1 MYRLLF
7 SILSFNLLFSAC
19 PDGFYEDSCGNCWMD
34 YCYDYVSHEVFYDLD
49 ESECIGD
56 TQTWIIPSESSSDPY
71 FDNFCDNDCPV
82 GFELDDCGNC
92 WMSYCYTFFSPGVD
106 GDPQHSVYYD
116 FSEIECNDL
125 GYNYYEPGHSADPYF
140 NSNCVFDCNGVADG
154 TAIEDCAGICGGT
167 ALTDDCGECL
177 SSYCYDYVTHDV
189 SFGACDGPTQMTVMP
204 DDPMNP
210 YWNATCITGDVNLD
224 GTLNVTDVVL
234 VINEILLD
242 GTMSEDFINSADFNA
257 DGIVNVVDVVI
268 MVNSILGNVSRFN
281 DASKISI
288 LTSLNSISL
297 KADGFVQ
304 GIQLTL
310 SHGDDFAIEMSDAY
324 LSEYKTNNGI
334 TKLMVVTDGS
344 KSVDDIATVSGEYAV
359 TQIVTSAID
368 ANTDVVVEVVSEF
381 ELKVVG
387 PNPFNPTTKLN
398 VFIEEPGHV
407 SVKIYNLVGQ
417 VVATLVDGWLD
428 SSPNGHIFNWDAS
441 LLPSGIYLVHAVSER
456 NISSQKIT
464 LLK

>member
-1 MYRLLF
+1 
-7 SILSFNLLFSAC
+7 
-19 PDGFYEDSCGNCWMD
+19 
-34 YCYDYVSHEVFYDLD
+34 
-49 ESECIGD
+49 
-56 TQTWIIPSESSSDPY
+56 
-71 FDNFCDNDCPV
+71 
-82 GFELDDCGNC
+82 
-92 WMSYCYTFFSPGVD
+92 
-106 GDPQHSVYYD
+106 
-116 FSEIECNDL
+116 
-125 GYNYYEPGHSADPYF
+125 
-140 NSNCVFDCNGVADG
+140 
-154 TAIEDCAGICGGT
+154 
-167 ALTDDCGECL
+167 
-177 SSYCYDYVTHDV
+177 
-189 SFGACDGPTQMTVMP
+189 MTVMP

-210 YWNATCITGDVNLD
+210 YCNATCITGDVNLD